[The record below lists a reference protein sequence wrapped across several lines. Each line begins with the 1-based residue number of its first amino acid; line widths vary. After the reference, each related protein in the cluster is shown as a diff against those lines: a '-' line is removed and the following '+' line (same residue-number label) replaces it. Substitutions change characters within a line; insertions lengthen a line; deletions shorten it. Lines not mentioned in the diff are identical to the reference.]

1 MDPDPLG
8 PRLKLARET
17 RGLSLREIA
26 NSTKISMV
34 ALRALEDG
42 DFSKLPGGIYSRAFI
57 RAYAAQVGLDPEDTV
72 REFVGELSIQER
84 DASRIRIRPVV
95 SADDRAFLER
105 QQRAMQ
111 IFRVV
116 AVVGGALLLALVV
129 WLIWTW
135 WPGRGQTAVALPP
148 EPAPARQPA
157 PPPPPADPFPAR
169 TDAEEAPGREQLT
182 VGFEVSGACWVQV
195 TADGQV
201 VYSRL
206 MQAGERETL
215 RASREMVLDVG
226 NAGVFNWTINGRPA
240 QTLGSEGRRRQI
252 TVTRETAQS
261 FMR

>member
-8 PRLKLARET
+8 PRLKQARET

-57 RAYAAQVGLDPEDTV
+57 RAYAAEVGLDPEDTV
-72 REFVGELSIQER
+72 REFVGELSVQER
-84 DASRIRIRPVV
+84 EASRIRIRPVV
-95 SADDRAFLER
+95 SADDKAFLER
-105 QQRAMQ
+105 QQRALQ

-129 WLIWTW
+129 WLVWTW
-135 WPGRGQTAVALPP
+135 WPGRADATSAPPP
-148 EPAPARQPA
+148 EPAPVRQPA
-157 PPPPPADPFPAR
+157 TPPPADPIPAR
-169 TDAEEAPGREQLT
+169 VDPMETSGREQLT
-182 VGFEVSGACWVQV
+182 VAFEVSGACWVQV

-215 RASREMVLDVG
+215 RANRELALDVG
-226 NAGVFNWTINGRPA
+226 NAGAFTWTINGRPA
-240 QTLGSEGRRRQI
+240 QTLGREGRRRQI
-252 TVTRETAQS
+252 TVTRENAQS
-261 FMR
+261 FVR